1 MPMSARKRGTAMRPH
16 VAAVIV
22 MGVMA
27 SLAFAPPAAPQ
38 AERDVF
44 ERFPANTP
52 EDLKQLRAAA
62 EKGDPDAQN
71 DLGLLLR
78 FGAAFYNRSGV
89 EQDKNVAVEWFRRSA
104 AQGLDRAQYNLA
116 LCLLTGEGVE
126 KNATEAFAWQSRAAA
141 QGRPQPQYSL
151 GLMYLNGEGV
161 PQNAPLGL
169 DWVRKAAAQQLP
181 AALGRLGDAYAAGE
195 GVPPD
200 SIEALKWFTL
210 CIGRANGRQKSNCTV
225 GRDAVSNTLSTEER
239 IEAQNRAAAWLQTLP
254 HR

>member
-1 MPMSARKRGTAMRPH
+1 MRAH
-16 VAAVIV
+16 LAGVIV
-22 MGVMA
+22 IGVIA
-27 SLAFAPPAAPQ
+27 SLAFAPVGAAQ
-38 AERDVF
+38 VEREVF

-52 EDLKQLRAAA
+52 EEVQRLRAAA
-62 EKGDPDAQN
+62 EQGDVDAQN

-78 FGAAFYNRSGV
+78 FGAAFYQRSGV
-89 EQDKNVAVEWFRRSA
+89 EQDKNAAVAWFRRAA

-126 KNATEAFAWQSRAAA
+126 KSATEAFMWQSRAAA

-161 PQNAPLGL
+161 PQNAALGL
-169 DWVRKAAAQQLP
+169 EWVRKAAAQQLP

-195 GVPPD
+195 GVPTD
-200 SIEALKWFTL
+200 SVEALKWFTL
-210 CIGRANGRQKSNCTV
+210 CVSRANGRQKSNCTV
-225 GRDAVSNTLSTEER
+225 GRDAVSNTLSAQER
-239 IEAQNRAAAWLQTLP
+239 IEAQNRAAAWLQSLP